1 MEKRCK
7 KCPIEISISSYKLI
21 FVFIFPIIDI
31 FQNKIRQKYVK
42 TNTEYFKTL
51 SYYLSY
57 LFSSIFLILKK
68 ILYPNEKIQVKED
81 EEEEEI
87 EEEKKEEDKKEDE
100 KKEGNKID
108 ESDDSEINIS
118 KNKVNKTLG
127 SNILKEMKKKKWR
140 KYVFIFIILLI
151 CASSLAYNH
160 FEYESYLDKRTIG
173 MAWKI
178 PEFFLFSYF
187 ILHYKY
193 YRHHFITFGLNVATL
208 ITKYIITTTQSN
220 FTDKIGYHLWFYLL
234 FATTYCLIFIF
245 GKYCMHIFYRS
256 PYFIMLIVGI
266 IMSLILVILSTIK
279 YLISGGSQ
287 IFSGF
292 VDNII
297 DVKTF
302 FLFLADIVL
311 QFIFNLG
318 MWITTY
324 YFTPCHTIIAEN
336 VMEIE
341 YYLYDYSDNSDY
353 WSNQKFYLNFWVFPI
368 FHIINFI
375 CSLIFNEIIILNFC
389 KLDYYTNI
397 RIQEREKLDSIYLL
411 SLKQKAEDDEKIL
424 QTENED

>member
-1 MEKRCK
+1 
-7 KCPIEISISSYKLI
+7 
-21 FVFIFPIIDI
+21 
-31 FQNKIRQKYVK
+31 
-42 TNTEYFKTL
+42 
-51 SYYLSY
+51 
-57 LFSSIFLILKK
+57 
-68 ILYPNEKIQVKED
+68 
-81 EEEEEI
+81 
-87 EEEKKEEDKKEDE
+87 
-100 KKEGNKID
+100 
-108 ESDDSEINIS
+108 
-118 KNKVNKTLG
+118 
-127 SNILKEMKKKKWR
+127 
-140 KYVFIFIILLI
+140 
-151 CASSLAYNH
+151 
-160 FEYESYLDKRTIG
+160 

-208 ITKYIITTTQSN
+208 ITKYIITTIQSN
-220 FTDKIGYHLWFYLL
+220 FTDQIGHHIWFYLL

-292 VDNII
+292 ADNII

-368 FHIINFI
+368 FHLINFI